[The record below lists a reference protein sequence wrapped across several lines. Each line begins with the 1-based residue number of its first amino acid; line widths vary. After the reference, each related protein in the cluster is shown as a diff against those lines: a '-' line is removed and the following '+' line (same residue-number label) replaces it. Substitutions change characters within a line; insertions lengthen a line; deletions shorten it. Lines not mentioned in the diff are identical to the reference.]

1 MLPIYSLHVYDTFN
15 VGITEANLMLVK
27 FPRTL
32 ISQFSTVLSYTLL
45 VSVNKVKSQTR
56 TLVSTNVV
64 CFLLHQ
70 NYFTSLRTS
79 TVLGRFYYGISR
91 HSTPV
96 YFFTEIYW
104 RQLLYPTELTHS
116 IPPAL
121 RLHFT
126 VRIGGWSPYGFF
138 SVLDITF
145 PVVISTSRSFRH
157 TGT

>member
-1 MLPIYSLHVYDTFN
+1 
-15 VGITEANLMLVK
+15 MLVK

-96 YFFTEIYW
+96 YFFTEICW
-104 RQLLYPTELTHS
+104 RPLLYSLSYWVRWRSHALTS
-116 IPPAL
+116 
-121 RLHFT
+121 T
-126 VRIGGWSPYGFF
+126 YGIIRNL
-138 SVLDITF
+138 SSSGNDSSNTKKLCQQVINETKDNSNIKGKDLYRETRTITL
-145 PVVISTSRSFRH
+145 STSQGFIE
-157 TGT
+157 